1 MMKIFQKYLLPA
13 LEGAAAAAV
22 GVSMASLTNDLLMIG
37 EMRQFLHAAFYD
49 LSFLTLVSALFG
61 YGLMLVC
68 ERHYERRVLSDS
80 RNKAGILTFRA
91 LFLAGIA
98 VFGVPVFILM
108 QTASFPTGLALLAVF
123 LILAASWLAVLL
135 YLLLT
140 ELAQWIAG
148 KCLSRPVR
156 LARRWL
162 FLLSVPYFILVS
174 ILFSLLE
181 L

>member
-1 MMKIFQKYLLPA
+1 MKIFSKYLLPA
-13 LEGAAAAAV
+13 LEGAAAAVICVLFAALINEYV
-22 GVSMASLTNDLLMIG
+22 LFGMNGYYLCRFF
-37 EMRQFLHAAFYD
+37 EEQFY
-49 LSFLTLVSALFG
+49 LTLGPAVIG

-80 RNKAGILTFRA
+80 RNRAGILPFRA
-91 LFLAGIA
+91 LFMGGMAMIVVA
-98 VFGVPVFILM
+98 VFILM
-108 QTASFPTGLALLAVF
+108 QRASFSTGMALLAVF

-174 ILFSLLE
+174 FVYSLLE